1 MEEKMLKDKI
11 EIEGIDANTYA
22 GKAVKACKI
31 KARGIFGDELLTFK
45 LLDFVSFMLLN
56 NEFVSKGYIITEETR
71 EENYIKIIE
80 TGDVDLIGKLEK
92 YIELID
98 SIKELQVKKEEF
110 YDIIGKLKV
119 LTDLNDEKSINTIVE
134 SYLRR

>member
-1 MEEKMLKDKI
+1 MLKDKI

>member
-1 MEEKMLKDKI
+1 MNDRVEN
-11 EIEGIDANTYA
+11 EGIDANTYA
-22 GKAVKACKI
+22 GKAVKACKT

-56 NEFVSKGYIITEETR
+56 NEFLSKGYIISEDTR

-80 TGDVDLIGKLEK
+80 TGDTDLVDKLEK
-92 YIELID
+92 YIRLTD
-98 SIKELQVKKEEF
+98 SLKELQTKKEEF
-110 YDIIGKLKV
+110 YDIIDKLKS
-119 LTDLNDEKSINTIVE
+119 LPDLDDKESVNDIIE

>member
-1 MEEKMLKDKI
+1 MNDRVEN
-11 EIEGIDANTYA
+11 EGIDANTYA
-22 GKAVKACKI
+22 GKAVKACKT

-56 NEFVSKGYIITEETR
+56 NEFLSKGYIISEDTR

-80 TGDVDLIGKLEK
+80 TGDTDLVDKLEK
-92 YIELID
+92 YIKLTD
-98 SIKELQVKKEEF
+98 SLKELQTKKEEF
-110 YDIIGKLKV
+110 YDIIDKLKS
-119 LTDLNDEKSINTIVE
+119 LPDLDDKESVNDIIE